1 MAIICEKWTPRRTN
15 TLRGFADVLLTQTY
29 LRIRDVAVHEKDG
42 RRWAQ
47 LPGRPMIDRDGVAIR
62 DDQGKTKYATIL
74 QFETR
79 EASDDFSRATIAA
92 VLAQFPEA
100 LDGDDHT

>member
-1 MAIICEKWTPRRTN
+1 MRASPCIPKRARP
-15 TLRGFADVLLTQTY
+15 LF
-29 LRIRDVAVHEKDG
+29 
-42 RRWAQ
+42 RRWVM
-47 LPGRPMIDRDGVAIR
+47 LPGRPMIDRDGAVLR

-92 VLAQFPEA
+92 VLERFPA
-100 LDGDDHT
+100 AFDDVEG